1 MAKATIVMKT
11 SDSGRQEI
19 LSVMIGL
26 KSIGGESHEH
36 FCLNSVSN
44 TSVLRKIEDLQLMS
58 CMFPWEVLRIFY
70 LRWLVE
76 GLRVAELLGVSV
88 AKLLT
93 GLDKTELF
101 YNSLHQSYGV
111 HISKNSSTFI
121 ERHFLKGQ
129 R

>member
-19 LSVMIGL
+19 LSVVIGL

-76 GLRVAELLGVSV
+76 GLRVAELWG
-88 AKLLT
+88 
-93 GLDKTELF
+93 
-101 YNSLHQSYGV
+101 
-111 HISKNSSTFI
+111 
-121 ERHFLKGQ
+121 
-129 R
+129 